1 MTGITPIGR
10 MGGKS
15 KLARQIIN
23 KFPDFKTY
31 VEPFLG
37 AGNIFLRMPHHLIHD
52 KQIILNDIDFDIYY
66 IFSQLQKNGE
76 LINKTIQRTK
86 PSKEEFEKC
95 KTSNHPC
102 SLITKYRY
110 SFYCKGENYAPSKNY
125 GNSTDYALIGNKLQG
140 TLITNSSFE
149 YIIELFDNSNTF
161 FYLDPP
167 YENTKQTDYDDYVT
181 PQQVLEAVKTIKGK
195 FLLSYNDSFIIR
207 ELFKDFKIETITTQY
222 SPVNNLS
229 YRSKNELLISN
240 Y

>member
-37 AGNIFLRMPHHLIHD
+37 AGNIFLRMPYHMIHD
-52 KQIILNDIDFDIYY
+52 KQIILNDIDFDIYF
-66 IFSQLQKNGE
+66 IFSQLQKHGE
-76 LINKTIQRTK
+76 LIEKSIQRTK
-86 PSKEEFEKC
+86 PTKEEFEKC
-95 KTSNHPC
+95 KIRNDVC
-102 SLITKYRY
+102 SLITKYKY
-110 SFYCKGENYAPSKNY
+110 SFFCRGKNYAPSKNY
-125 GNSTDYALIGNKLQG
+125 GNSTDYMVISNKLQN

-149 YIIELFDNSNTF
+149 NIIELFDNSNTF

-167 YENTKQTDYDDYVT
+167 YENSKQSDYHEYVT
-181 PQQVLEAVKTIKGK
+181 PQQVLETVKTIKGK
-195 FLLSYNDSFIIR
+195 FLLSYNDSPLIR
-207 ELFKDFKIETITTQY
+207 ELFKDYKIETISTHY
-222 SPVNNLS
+222 SPVNNLK